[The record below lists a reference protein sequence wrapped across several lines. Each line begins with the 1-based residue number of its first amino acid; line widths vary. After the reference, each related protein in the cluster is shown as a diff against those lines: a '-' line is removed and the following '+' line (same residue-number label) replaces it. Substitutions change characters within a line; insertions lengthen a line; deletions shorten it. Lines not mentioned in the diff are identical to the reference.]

1 MNTQIIK
8 SLNIEIPSELEE
20 FMLSGHDEVSDY
32 CHECADMSEDVIYYA
47 KALVLYAAATH
58 EERQEAEAT
67 IEDCG
72 GFGEGKDMADRF
84 TILAYWIAYN
94 RLSNELR
101 EQAEAA
107 EEAVREKM
115 EELEEIADTFS
126 DIS

>member
-32 CHECADMSEDVIYYA
+32 CHECADMSEDVIYYS
-47 KALVLYAAATH
+47 KAEALYADATY

-72 GFGEGKDMADRF
+72 GFGEGKDMSDRF
-84 TILAYWIAYN
+84 TILAYWITYN

-101 EQAEAA
+101 EQAEELA
-107 EEAVREKM
+107 EALGSKRDD
-115 EELEEIADTFS
+115 LEEIIDTLEA
-126 DIS
+126 I

>member
-47 KALVLYAAATH
+47 KAEALYADATY

-72 GFGEGKDMADRF
+72 GFGEGKDMSDRF
-84 TILAYWIAYN
+84 TILAYWITYN

-101 EQAEAA
+101 EQAEELA
-107 EEAVREKM
+107 EALGSKRDD
-115 EELEEIADTFS
+115 LEEIIDTLEA
-126 DIS
+126 I